1 MGQICTATSRIY
13 VQDTIYDTFIKQ
25 FKQYTIDNSKVG
37 NPFDSSTNHGPQVS
51 KAQRDRIL
59 SYIQTTKD
67 EGAELV
73 LGGGGE
79 DTAAEKKGYFVKP
92 TIFSNVSQTLTA
104 VREEVFGPF
113 VVIQSFSTEKDA
125 IAKANDTQYGL
136 GAAVFTENITRGHRV
151 AAAIQAGMVW
161 VCYYLLLF
169 YHFALILGSKSRSY

>member
-25 FKQYTIDNSKVG
+25 FKQYTIDNSKAG
-37 NPFDSSTNHGPQVS
+37 NPFDSSTKHGPQVS
-51 KAQRDRIL
+51 KARRDRIL

-73 LGGGGE
+73 LGEE

-92 TIFSNVSQTLTA
+92 TIFSNVSQTMTA

-113 VVIQSFSTEKDA
+113 VVIQSFSTERDA
-125 IAKANDTQYGL
+125 ITKANDTQYGL

-161 VCYYLLLF
+161 V
-169 YHFALILGSKSRSY
+169 G